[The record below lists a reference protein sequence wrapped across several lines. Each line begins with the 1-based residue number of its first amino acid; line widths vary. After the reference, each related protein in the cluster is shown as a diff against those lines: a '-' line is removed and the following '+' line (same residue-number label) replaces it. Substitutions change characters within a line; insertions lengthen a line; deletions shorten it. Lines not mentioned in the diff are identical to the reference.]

1 MFSADNQQGRFVRFI
16 GEILFIQRSERR
28 CNLIGAFPAYRGHPP
43 LRDYSKLTL
52 EEAREIEQ
60 NFKGAIA
67 FWVFIIS
74 FVVTSIVIA

>member
-1 MFSADNQQGRFVRFI
+1 M
-16 GEILFIQRSERR
+16 
-28 CNLIGAFPAYRGHPP
+28 IGAFPAYRGHPP